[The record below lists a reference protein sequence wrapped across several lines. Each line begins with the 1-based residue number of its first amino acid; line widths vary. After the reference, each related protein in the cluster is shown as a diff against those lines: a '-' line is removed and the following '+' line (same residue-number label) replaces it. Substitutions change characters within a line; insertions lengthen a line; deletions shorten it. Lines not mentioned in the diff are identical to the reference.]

1 MVAVD
6 AQLAMLAAQCM
17 LTLVAI
23 PPPAAAIAVRSPH
36 SNHGEV
42 AGPLHHQRH
51 SVVPLPAEKKHY
63 SSKGSH
69 DSKSASKKNQERDHS
84 AVSQESSDSE
94 NRNLL
99 SESAS
104 SLGTEQPHEQRT
116 FQARDLPPR
125 DAMVPDLRPLL
136 KQVLGALGPVL
147 GDLPLVEPVLDILRP
162 ILDEILVGVSK
173 TLGAR
178 HHHDHYREKIIIDD
192 DSRPFHEHIHA
203 RTHFEHT
210 QLSNRES
217 GKRGIGPVRGII
229 AAVDKN
235 FQVVTFLSAD
245 NSSSELNASRGSAT
259 AFYLDEVP
267 WLSSSTQSAGN
278 SVMLR
283 VEQANTASDGS
294 GERCA
299 TFDPNPPSPSTLKLT
314 RCFVSANNVTE
325 HADQVFS
332 LDPKSNQLQ
341 PMSSDNT
348 TSAYQDVR
356 MNARDD
362 DGVTDDV
369 ILVFQQAPAI
379 AAEAPPTSSDARYQ
393 ASLTTV
399 TVTTTAT
406 QMESSS
412 IAAADTTP
420 SSTSTGS
427 SSSSSPSPTSQSSP
441 ASLDVEVALPSATPS
456 GTESSPENDTS
467 STPSSSTDSTS
478 QTASGST
485 AAEVSPSPVSLLFE
499 VKEKWNTVSGS
510 TMTV

>member
-1 MVAVD
+1 
-6 AQLAMLAAQCM
+6 ML
-17 LTLVAI
+17 
-23 PPPAAAIAVRSPH
+23 
-36 SNHGEV
+36 
-42 AGPLHHQRH
+42 
-51 SVVPLPAEKKHY
+51 
-63 SSKGSH
+63 
-69 DSKSASKKNQERDHS
+69 
-84 AVSQESSDSE
+84 SQ
-94 NRNLL
+94 
-99 SESAS
+99 
-104 SLGTEQPHEQRT
+104 
-116 FQARDLPPR
+116 
-125 DAMVPDLRPLL
+125 
-136 KQVLGALGPVL
+136 
-147 GDLPLVEPVLDILRP
+147 
-162 ILDEILVGVSK
+162 
-173 TLGAR
+173 
-178 HHHDHYREKIIIDD
+178 
-192 DSRPFHEHIHA
+192 
-203 RTHFEHT
+203 
-210 QLSNRES
+210 
-217 GKRGIGPVRGII
+217 
-229 AAVDKN
+229 DKN
-235 FQVVTFLSAD
+235 SQVVTFLSAD

-259 AFYLDEVP
+259 AFYVDEVP
-267 WLSSSTQSAGN
+267 WLSSSIHSAGN
-278 SVMLR
+278 PVMLR

-294 GERCA
+294 GQRCA

-356 MNARDD
+356 MKARDD
-362 DGVTDDV
+362 DGATDDV

-406 QMESSS
+406 QTESSS
-412 IAAADTTP
+412 IAAVDTTTP

-427 SSSSSPSPTSQSSP
+427 SFSSSPSPTSQSSP

-467 STPSSSTDSTS
+467 GTPSSSTDSTS